1 MMMNWRTITQL
12 DTASKLFVM
21 ETVPLAKKDRT
32 ILFDLIKKG
41 PLVVS
46 AKALSMLTQDELL
59 EGMSSVKR
67 KADLRPCLARA
78 CVILGGEAEP
88 LLGGFL
94 DDESEYVRKAA
105 LLVVARL
112 KLTGL
117 EGRVRRMT
125 GQERIARYAV
135 MALRSMG
142 AEVDQYRDH
151 PDVLVR
157 ELFD

>member
-1 MMMNWRTITQL
+1 MMNWRTITQL
-12 DTASKLFVM
+12 DTASKLLVM
-21 ETVPLAKKDRT
+21 ETVPPAKKERT

-41 PLVVS
+41 PLIVS
-46 AKALSMLTQDELL
+46 AKALGMLTPDELR
-59 EGMSSVKR
+59 EIMSSVKG
-67 KADLRPCLARA
+67 KADLRPYLARA
-78 CVILGGEAEP
+78 CAILGEEAEP

-105 LLVVARL
+105 LEIVARL

-125 GQERIARYAV
+125 GEGRIARYAV
-135 MALRSMG
+135 MALKSMG